1 MTKSIINISAFNT
14 SVRNVSNTKQYKWH
28 THENNMFTYFG
39 FVVSWILQTDSFPAF
54 LVSTRIWLWRKTITV
69 SSHMYVLL
77 DVSFYL
83 CYLCRLIKPVIT
95 AKTLFHVTFG
105 FPFWRHLKGLHFD
118 WRCLSETGVLQHIL
132 HGGGGRDFRALNK
145 VTFLCLNLKSQRRC
159 QCVAFYCF
167 T

>member
-1 MTKSIINISAFNT
+1 MPAASKCMTKSIINISAFNT

-95 AKTLFHVTFG
+95 AKTFHVWLSG
-105 FPFWRHLKGLHFD
+105 FHFED
-118 WRCLSETGVLQHIL
+118 IWKASILTEDIYPRLVCYNIFYMGVGVGISEL
-132 HGGGGRDFRALNK
+132 
-145 VTFLCLNLKSQRRC
+145 
-159 QCVAFYCF
+159 
-167 T
+167 